1 MRGMINGLGAF
12 MFLIGLSGMADAVT
26 GQGSFMVAAVVFAVG
41 FGITLY
47 NYVYG
52 GHRG

>member
-1 MRGMINGLGAF
+1 MRGIINGIGAL
-12 MFLIGLSGMADAVT
+12 MFVTGLAGMADAVT
-26 GQGSFMVAAVVFAVG
+26 GQGSFMVSAVVFSIG
-41 FGITLY
+41 FGISLY